1 MTGDRG
7 RMSRGM
13 ACDVAVRQ
21 SHMRRGTGGAFVEY
35 YEIVVWS
42 GDAARPEA
50 LVYETRVPAV
60 DEVGTGE

>member
-1 MTGDRG
+1 
-7 RMSRGM
+7 M